1 MLAAHFA
8 AEMPVRVTANG
19 RSVDEWRVRPGAMP
33 NHWLDCLV
41 MNAAAASLCGV
52 VLPGADDA
60 GRAVRKARI
69 KLSELQSRRPAR

>member
-1 MLAAHFA
+1 
-8 AEMPVRVTANG
+8 
-19 RSVDEWRVRPGAMP
+19 MP

-52 VLPGADDA
+52 ILPGANDA
-60 GRAVRKARI
+60 GRPVRKARI